1 METSIKKNLEEQIG
15 AIAQASTDYL
25 QDFSLENVLHR
36 IVLLARAQVDAEFAA
51 LAIRGEDGQ
60 ILNFIHSGISQEDV
74 DAMPHFPEGKGLLRE
89 LQHKY
94 ETINIPDIQKD
105 PRSVGFPDVHPEM
118 TSMLGVPIVS
128 GEKILGQIYLTNKK
142 SGPEFSDED
151 ARLMNTLA
159 AYASAAITNAQL
171 YNHILERDRTLNQ
184 QYEDLSLIN
193 DLAHSV
199 ASSWDIREIMS
210 RTLKLVMEY
219 LEIETGEIFLKDRGG
234 KELRLSLLRGEAF
247 EAFYT
252 RSVFRVG
259 DGLVG
264 KAAGLNKA
272 LVVYN
277 LGSDNRIL
285 RPAIARAGF
294 TCQAVIPLQAQR
306 TVVGV
311 MTLSSKKERLFSTR
325 ELDFLTTIGT
335 WTGTALQNALLQQ
348 QTKHLAVLE
357 ERERIGMDLHDGIIQ
372 SLYSIGLT
380 LDYVKQ
386 IVEEDTEESKERL
399 EMATSGINSAITDI
413 RTYISDLRPRQMQE
427 SKTFSEN
434 LAFLI
439 NEFETNS
446 KISTEFQNETIEP
459 LNITYQEAVTLFHI
473 SQEAL
478 SNAARHSGATRT
490 EVNLWESEG
499 RVYLRIQDNGK
510 GFNLDRTDANLGHG
524 LANMQRRARKV
535 GGNIKL
541 ESSPGAGTMIEVW
554 VPLESCE

>member
-105 PRSVGFPDVHPEM
+105 PRSAGFPDGHPEM

-446 KISTEFQNETIEP
+446 KISTEFQNETFEP

-554 VPLESCE
+554 VQLESCE

>member
-60 ILNFIHSGISQEDV
+60 ILNFIHSGMSQEDV

-105 PRSVGFPDVHPEM
+105 PRSVGFPNGHPEM

-142 SGPEFSDED
+142 SGTEFSDED

-247 EAFYT
+247 EAFYS

-285 RPAIARAGF
+285 RPALARAGF

-311 MTLSSKKERLFSTR
+311 MTLTSKKERLFSTR

-348 QTKHLAVLE
+348 QAKHLAVLE

-386 IVEEDTEESKERL
+386 ILEEDTDESKERL
-399 EMATSGINSAITDI
+399 GMATSGINSAITDI

-446 KISTEFQNETIEP
+446 KITTEFQNETIEP

-478 SNAARHSGATRT
+478 SNAARHSGASRT
-490 EVNLWESEG
+490 DVNLWESEG
-499 RVYLRIQDNGK
+499 RIYLRIQDNGK

-524 LANMQRRARKV
+524 LANMERRARKV

>member
-1 METSIKKNLEEQIG
+1 METNIKRNLEEQIG

-36 IVLLARAQVDAEFAA
+36 IVILARAQVDAEYAA

-60 ILNFIHSGISQEDV
+60 ILNFIHSGMSQEDV
-74 DAMPHFPEGKGLLRE
+74 DAMPHFPEGKGLLKE

-105 PRSVGFPDVHPEM
+105 PRSVGFPDGHPAM
-118 TSMLGVPIVS
+118 ASMLGVPIVS

-142 SGPEFSDED
+142 SGPEFTDED

-247 EAFYT
+247 EAFYS

-285 RPAIARAGF
+285 RPAIAKAGF

-386 IVEEDTEESKERL
+386 ILDEDTDESKERL

-434 LAFLI
+434 LGFLI

-446 KISTEFQNETIEP
+446 KISTEFLNETEEP

-490 EVNLWESEG
+490 DVNLWESEG
-499 RVYLRIQDNGK
+499 RIYLRIQDNGK

-524 LANMQRRARKV
+524 LANMERRARKV

-541 ESSPGAGTMIEVW
+541 ESTPGAGTMIEVW

>member
-105 PRSVGFPDVHPEM
+105 PRSVGFPDGHPEM

-142 SGPEFSDED
+142 SEPEFSDED
-151 ARLMNTLA
+151 GRLMNTLA